1 MQGVPRYVDGRVKP
15 DHDGG
20 EKAEDKEKPGIA
32 GLSCIQGQSAL
43 IRTSAGGGAV
53 RFRGNR

>member
-1 MQGVPRYVDGRVKP
+1 MDGRVKP

-20 EKAEDKEKPGIA
+20 EKAEDKKKPGIA